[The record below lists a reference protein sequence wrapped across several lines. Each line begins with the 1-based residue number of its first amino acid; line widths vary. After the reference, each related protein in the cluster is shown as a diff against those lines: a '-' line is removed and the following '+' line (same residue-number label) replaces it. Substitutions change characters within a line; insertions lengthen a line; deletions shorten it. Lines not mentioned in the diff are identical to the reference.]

1 MSLLNKALK
10 LIREYE
16 MATLPLGI
24 GLWLISIPFIH
35 WLDPG
40 AKYLDA
46 GLLQAAVWV
55 IVISLVLRGW
65 NWFYTWL
72 NFRSLYTY
80 MSGQWFHDVIN
91 NLTVW
96 QRVKFC
102 LAFYALQLLFLA
114 LLLLNLV

>member
-1 MSLLNKALK
+1 MINKLLK

-16 MATLPLGI
+16 FVTIPIGI

-46 GLLQAAVWV
+46 GLLQAAIWV
-55 IVISLVLRGW
+55 IVVSLVLRGW

-72 NFRSLYTY
+72 NFRSLYQY
-80 MSGQWFHDVIN
+80 MSDQWFQDVLKN
-91 NLTVW
+91 CTVW

-102 LAFYALQLLFLA
+102 LAFYAVQLLFLA